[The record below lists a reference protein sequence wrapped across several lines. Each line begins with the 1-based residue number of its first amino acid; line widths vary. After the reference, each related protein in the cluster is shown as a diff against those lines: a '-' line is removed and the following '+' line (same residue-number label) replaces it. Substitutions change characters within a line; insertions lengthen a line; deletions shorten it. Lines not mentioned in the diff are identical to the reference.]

1 MHQNN
6 KMHLRKMSEE
16 IKLPWMDIMRD
27 MLEAAK
33 TPKEI
38 VDTLW
43 EYGRSQE
50 KRITEEVKIGRQTGK
65 NAINLEGEE

>member
-1 MHQNN
+1 
-6 KMHLRKMSEE
+6 
-16 IKLPWMDIMRD
+16 MRD

-65 NAINLEGEE
+65 NAINLEGEEWVKKFIVNVGIV

>member
-50 KRITEEVKIGRQTGK
+50 KRITEEFKIGRQTGK

>member
-1 MHQNN
+1 VHQNN